1 MTGGERRY
9 KPGKLGTL
17 YKENSFYFKQQV
29 LAKQ

>member
-1 MTGGERRY
+1 MAGSEQQN
-9 KPGKLGTL
+9 KPGKLGTV